1 VAEVELPQLGES
13 VEEGI
18 ITAWLV
24 EVGDTVEV
32 DQPIVEISTD
42 KVDTEIPS
50 PVAGTVQ
57 ELKASVDDTIA
68 VGQVIAVIGED
79 DTAASDGGDG
89 GGDEGPAD
97 DTADEADEADESADA
112 PRDEPADE
120 ETDEPAAAPAAAETE
135 KPAKAPAPA
144 AGDGNGNGKVLA
156 SPLVR
161 RLLRE
166 AGLSGSQVKGSGP
179 GGRITRDDAER
190 AIASGGEGAA
200 QAAPSADGGEPTR
213 GQVPPAPAVPAPT
226 DRERPPA
233 SPTQIDF
240 GGQREVTQDLNRIR
254 KAIARAMMESLQ
266 TTAQLTAAVEVDLT
280 TIMNLR
286 AAKKDAFKANE
297 GASLSPLPLIAR
309 AVCMVLPRHPV
320 MNSKIDTEAGTATYH
335 RNVNLGMAVDTER
348 GLLVPNIKD
357 AQDLTVAALARSI
370 TDIATRARNKKLQPD
385 DISGGTF
392 TITNTGSVG
401 TLFDTPILNPP
412 EVAILAT
419 AAIEKRPVVVSDAY
433 GDSIA
438 IRWMSY
444 LCLSYDHRMVDGAD
458 AARFLQDLKYVLET
472 HDFSTELGV

>member
-1 VAEVELPQLGES
+1 
-13 VEEGI
+13 
-18 ITAWLV
+18 
-24 EVGDTVEV
+24 
-32 DQPIVEISTD
+32 
-42 KVDTEIPS
+42 
-50 PVAGTVQ
+50 
-57 ELKASVDDTIA
+57 
-68 VGQVIAVIGED
+68 
-79 DTAASDGGDG
+79 
-89 GGDEGPAD
+89 
-97 DTADEADEADESADA
+97 
-112 PRDEPADE
+112 
-120 ETDEPAAAPAAAETE
+120 
-135 KPAKAPAPA
+135 
-144 AGDGNGNGKVLA
+144 
-156 SPLVR
+156 
-161 RLLRE
+161 
-166 AGLSGSQVKGSGP
+166 
-179 GGRITRDDAER
+179 
-190 AIASGGEGAA
+190 
-200 QAAPSADGGEPTR
+200 
-213 GQVPPAPAVPAPT
+213 
-226 DRERPPA
+226 
-233 SPTQIDF
+233 
-240 GGQREVTQDLNRIR
+240 
-254 KAIARAMMESLQ
+254 MESLQ

-280 TIMNLR
+280 AIMNLR

-320 MNSKIDTEAGTATYH
+320 MNSSIDTEAGTATYH
-335 RNVNLGMAVDTER
+335 HNVNLGMAVDTER

-370 TDIATRARNKKLQPD
+370 GDMAKRARNRKLQPD

-419 AAIEKRPVVVSDAY
+419 AAIEKRPVVISDAY